1 MQKTEI
7 RSFLQSIPLFS
18 KADPTLLQEITEKN
32 ATLQTLSQGEHIG
45 ADGTPLL
52 IILLEGRVK
61 IFSADQEKNVILRTL
76 EPGEVCGA
84 ASLFLDS
91 PSPISRIEA
100 AERST
105 VLLFDAH
112 TVRELLNR
120 DPRFLDAY
128 LAFLAG
134 RVQFLNRK
142 IRCYTAGSAE
152 RRLALWLASEPHSTI
167 RLPDSISA
175 LADTLDIGRA
185 SLYRSLDKFEA
196 EGLITRRG
204 REITVISQ
212 ETLLRKHQS

>member
-1 MQKTEI
+1 M
-7 RSFLQSIPLFS
+7 
-18 KADPTLLQEITEKN
+18 DN
-32 ATLQTLSQGEHIG
+32 AVLRCLSVGEHIG
-45 ADGTPLL
+45 DGNEPLL
-52 IILLEGRVK
+52 MVLLSGRVK
-61 IFSADQEKNVILRTL
+61 IFSADQEKNVILRVM

-84 ASLFLDS
+84 ASLFLEA

-100 AERST
+100 AERSA
-105 VLLFDAH
+105 VLLFNAA
-112 TVRELLNR
+112 TVRLLLGK
-120 DPRFLDAY
+120 DPEFLNAY

-152 RRLALWLASEPHSTI
+152 RRLALWLASEQQATV
-167 RLPDSISA
+167 RLPDSITA

-196 EGLITRRG
+196 EGLISRRG

-212 ETLLRKHQS
+212 DELLRKYQ

>member
-7 RSFLQSIPLFS
+7 LTFLQSIPLFH
-18 KADPTLLQEITEKN
+18 KADPTLLAELLEKN
-32 ATLQTLSQGEHIG
+32 ASLRTLFPGEHIG

-52 IILLEGRVK
+52 IVLLEGRVK
-61 IFSADQEKNVILRTL
+61 IYSADLEKNVILRVL
-76 EPGEVCGA
+76 APGEVCGA
-84 ASLFLDS
+84 ASLFLEE

-100 AERST
+100 SERSC
-105 VLLFDAH
+105 VLLFDAA
-112 TVRELLNR
+112 TVRLLLGR

-152 RRLALWLASEPHSTI
+152 RRLALWLASEPHPTI
-167 RLPDSISA
+167 RLPDSLSA

-196 EGLITRRG
+196 EGLIVRKG

-212 ETLLRKHQS
+212 DDLLRKYQ

>member
-1 MQKTEI
+1 MQKDEI
-7 RSFLQSIPLFS
+7 LRFLAKAPLFS
-18 KADPTLLQEITEKN
+18 KADPGLLEQALDN
-32 ATLQTLSQGEHIG
+32 AVLRCLSVGEHIG
-45 ADGTPLL
+45 DGNEPLL
-52 IILLEGRVK
+52 MVLLSGRVK
-61 IFSADQEKNVILRTL
+61 IFSADQEKNVILRVM

-84 ASLFLDS
+84 ASLFLEA

-100 AERST
+100 AERSA
-105 VLLFDAH
+105 VLLFNAA
-112 TVRELLNR
+112 TVRLLLGK
-120 DPRFLDAY
+120 DPEFLNAY

-152 RRLALWLASEPHSTI
+152 RRLALWLASEQQATV
-167 RLPDSISA
+167 RLPDSITA

-196 EGLITRRG
+196 EGLISRRG

-212 ETLLRKHQS
+212 DELLRKYQ